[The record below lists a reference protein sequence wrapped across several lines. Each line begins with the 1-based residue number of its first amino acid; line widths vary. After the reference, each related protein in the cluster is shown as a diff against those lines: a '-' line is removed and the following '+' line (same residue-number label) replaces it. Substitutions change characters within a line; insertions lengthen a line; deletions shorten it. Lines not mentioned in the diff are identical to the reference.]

1 MGRLSG
7 QLAVTR
13 AFGDFGLKKGMGLTA
28 KPEVKKVQIR
38 LSHKYVVV
46 ASDGLWDFVPIKKV
60 QQIMREMTEPD
71 DIARTL
77 LKAAF
82 ANESG
87 DNISVIVA
95 RL

>member
-1 MGRLSG
+1 M
-7 QLAVTR
+7 
-13 AFGDFGLKKGMGLTA
+13 
-28 KPEVKKVQIR
+28 I
-38 LSHKYVVV
+38 V
-46 ASDGLWDFVPIKKV
+46 ASDGLWDFVPIKKI
-60 QQIMREMTEPD
+60 QQCLREISEPD

-77 LKAAF
+77 LKLAH